1 MKGDKR
7 TFEERLQEIL
17 EEQQADWRLPT
28 GEFMRKRLRW
38 ENWGALLRY
47 MTRVAQEEA
56 RRRRWRG
63 ARDGLLPEGYAPESI
78 ASEVAAVVLA
88 GRCRLAPGW
97 TWERLKREVGRLTR
111 QEVRRL
117 RKLAEASAVRSE
129 WEVKAPG
136 KNGELRSVFDGM
148 QGTIRGGDEDLARRE
163 EEEER
168 EQVRARL
175 GELLNGDQVAREV
188 LVCLCDGVV
197 RRREIAAKLGV
208 EVRAVTA
215 ARKRLERCV
224 RRRGKVT
231 EGNEGNEGSGGR
243 WVWGLPRRL
252 IPKAKG

>member
-63 ARDGLLPEGYAPESI
+63 ARDGLLPEGYDPESI

-136 KNGELRSVFDGM
+136 TDGEVRSVFDKM
-148 QGTIRGGDEDLARRE
+148 EGTIPGADEELAQR
-163 EEEER
+163 EEER
-168 EQVRARL
+168 ERERVRARL
-175 GELLNGDQVAREV
+175 EEALNGDRMAREV
-188 LVCLCDGVV
+188 LGCLCDGVV
-197 RRREIAAKLGV
+197 RRREIAARLGV
-208 EVRAVTA
+208 GVAAVTA
-215 ARKRLERCV
+215 ARKRVERWV
-224 RRRGKVT
+224 RRQWNRKGEKQPRVDT
-231 EGNEGNEGSGGR
+231 
-243 WVWGLPRRL
+243 GL
-252 IPKAKG
+252 